1 MKRQAELKRYNAV
14 KIIGTFVIATILV
27 GGIWGIKA
35 NAAQRA
41 DNDKAEYQIQ
51 EICLKNEIRSCLE
64 EMGYY
69 NSGITMTKVM
79 EADGSREY
87 SVLLHHSD
95 LDTKDEVLV
104 NDVYVALSYI
114 QPKGDNM
121 TVNYTIF

>member
-1 MKRQAELKRYNAV
+1 MKRHAGLKRYNAL
-14 KIIGTFVIATILV
+14 KIIGAFVIATILV

-64 EMGYY
+64 EMGYF

-87 SVLLHHSD
+87 SVLIHHSD
-95 LDTKDEVLV
+95 LDMENEVLV
-104 NDVYVALSYI
+104 NDVYMTLYNI
-114 QPKGDNM
+114 HMGGDNM